1 MSSNARKMLPAEVL
15 THPAVVA
22 LIERGAPTG
31 SITPEEV
38 RQASGDAAAVE
49 PRHLKALLAHLSALG
64 ISRQIPVS
72 TRAVAAASSRKDRD
86 GEGSGHED
94 GGRGHGQDRC
104 GAGRRPPRRKKAAPA
119 KRAAAPA
126 RSRAGAPQAGEE
138 VVVEVVVGRP

>member
-38 RQASGDAAAVE
+38 RQASEDAAVE

-64 ISRQIPVS
+64 ISVQIPVS
-72 TRAVAAASSRKDRD
+72 TRAVAAASSRKT
-86 GEGSGHED
+86 
-94 GGRGHGQDRC
+94 
-104 GAGRRPPRRKKAAPA
+104 ATAKAPA
-119 KRAAAPA
+119 TKTAARAQRRQTMPVIS
-126 RSRAGAPQAGEE
+126 SRC
-138 VVVEVVVGRP
+138 